1 MLVIPMIGLLASCSS
16 SSKPSTIVTDGVVI
30 SVPDQKLALFYR
42 GNIVKSYDV
51 STSKFGVGD
60 TRGSCRTPL
69 GLHRVAAKIGDRQP
83 QGMVFKNRRPTGELV
98 APNAPGRDPIVTRI
112 IRLQGL
118 EYRNRNAFAR
128 NIYIHGTPEERK
140 IGRPASYGCIRMKSR
155 DITEI
160 YPYVWLGA
168 PVSVERCSLTASA
181 KAAEE
186 YLTAR
191 GMYRPLAQTS
201 SKKKEKKVIRLT
213 KAEQP
218 SQVQDK
224 SLVDNSSSEGWDR
237 I

>member
-1 MLVIPMIGLLASCSS
+1 
-16 SSKPSTIVTDGVVI
+16 
-30 SVPDQKLALFYR
+30 
-42 GNIVKSYDV
+42 
-51 STSKFGVGD
+51 
-60 TRGSCRTPL
+60 
-69 GLHRVAAKIGDRQP
+69 
-83 QGMVFKNRRPTGELV
+83 
-98 APNAPGRDPIVTRI
+98 
-112 IRLQGL
+112 
-118 EYRNRNAFAR
+118 
-128 NIYIHGTPEERK
+128 
-140 IGRPASYGCIRMKSR
+140 MKSR